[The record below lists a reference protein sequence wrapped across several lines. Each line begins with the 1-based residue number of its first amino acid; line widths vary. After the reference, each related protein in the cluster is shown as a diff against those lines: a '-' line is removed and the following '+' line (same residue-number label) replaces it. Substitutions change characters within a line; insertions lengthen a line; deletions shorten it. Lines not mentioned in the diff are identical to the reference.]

1 MNDDYE
7 IRFLNA
13 VESIADSLKMLVE
26 KPPVGITLE
35 MQDGF
40 TEASNRVRDLVLA
53 DQEDSD

>member
-7 IRFLNA
+7 KRFLNA

-40 TEASNRVRDLVLA
+40 TEASGQVRDLVLA

>member
-1 MNDDYE
+1 MDDYK

-40 TEASNRVRDLVLA
+40 TEASGQVRDLVLA

>member
-7 IRFLNA
+7 IRFLSA
-13 VESIADSLKMLVE
+13 VESIAESLKMFVE

-53 DQEDSD
+53 DKED

>member
-26 KPPVGITLE
+26 KPPVGTLE